1 MDAQPSLQVPM
12 ERLKANSVPTLVVV
26 GDSDGNRKGAEQL
39 AAGMKKAKLVVIE
52 NASHIQ
58 MLERPEFVGAVVQF
72 LQDWQATMAK
82 RK

>member
-1 MDAQPSLQVPM
+1 MDAQPGLQVPI

-39 AAGMKKAKLVVIE
+39 AAAMKKAKLVVIE
-52 NASHIQ
+52 DASHIQ
-58 MLERPEFVGAVVQF
+58 LLERPEFVGAVVKF
-72 LQDWQATMAK
+72 LQDWQATMSK